1 MAYTRKE
8 LQRMS
13 IKQLK
18 MIEKELSRNPL
29 TNSRAAD
36 LNIETITII
45 VSEGNNFISFPYDLV
60 DNTVEGLQN
69 QNPNIPFNS
78 IIGSMGNIMGGAG
91 LFDNDGDGFMESGNL
106 TTLIKE
112 SGYWLNIA
120 GNNDGLP
127 TSYELNFDIY
137 PNIVDNPITYNLFS
151 PPLQCGGNKI
161 ISYDGIDGAHP
172 LDTLG
177 ARGAFVERIIGD
189 GVALFNDC
197 LTNYITEYNANAP
210 YDPNNDMGPNQNSDV
225 PNYIYDENT
234 CWSGNLTSMKFGAG
248 YWINLFCT
256 TSEGQEYEYNPS
268 NISTLYNNMGDE
280 APNFT
285 TSYVGNFGNFQWL
298 RKPSPT
304 PKSMM
309 TLTDSQVNDKIKNID
324 YDGRLTGNTK
334 NIRRNTRPNLNRP
347 VRN

>member
-78 IIGSMGNIMGGAG
+78 IIGSNYVGNIMGGAG

-127 TSYELNFDIY
+127 TSYELNFDI
-137 PNIVDNPITYNLFS
+137 
-151 PPLQCGGNKI
+151 
-161 ISYDGIDGAHP
+161 
-172 LDTLG
+172 
-177 ARGAFVERIIGD
+177 
-189 GVALFNDC
+189 
-197 LTNYITEYNANAP
+197 
-210 YDPNNDMGPNQNSDV
+210 
-225 PNYIYDENT
+225 
-234 CWSGNLTSMKFGAG
+234 
-248 YWINLFCT
+248 
-256 TSEGQEYEYNPS
+256 
-268 NISTLYNNMGDE
+268 
-280 APNFT
+280 
-285 TSYVGNFGNFQWL
+285 
-298 RKPSPT
+298 
-304 PKSMM
+304 
-309 TLTDSQVNDKIKNID
+309 
-324 YDGRLTGNTK
+324 
-334 NIRRNTRPNLNRP
+334 
-347 VRN
+347 